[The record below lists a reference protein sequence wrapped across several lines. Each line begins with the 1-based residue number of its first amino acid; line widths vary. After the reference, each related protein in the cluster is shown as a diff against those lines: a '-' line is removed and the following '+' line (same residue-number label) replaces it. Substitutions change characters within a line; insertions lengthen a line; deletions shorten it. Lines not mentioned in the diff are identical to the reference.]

1 MTPIRVGTFVS
12 AMSEAQ
18 EISIKTNVPVYLF
31 RVTEGGYIIDTDPT
45 VYSNEKLVI
54 KLFKGERQ
62 D

>member
-1 MTPIRVGTFVS
+1 MTPLRVSTFVS

-18 EISIKTNVPVYLF
+18 EISLKTNVPVYLF
-31 RVTEGGYIIDTDPT
+31 RITEGCYVIDTDPT